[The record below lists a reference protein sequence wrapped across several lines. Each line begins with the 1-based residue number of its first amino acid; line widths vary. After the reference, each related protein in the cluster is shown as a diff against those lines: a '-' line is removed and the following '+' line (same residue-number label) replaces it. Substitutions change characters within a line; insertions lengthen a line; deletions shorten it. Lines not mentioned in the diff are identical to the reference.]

1 MKKIKFLSCG
11 IMAAFMTLGLASCE
25 EENFNVKPDVTIN
38 PPTIKLPT
46 INGDTIIVEAG
57 NAAALIQ
64 PKVNALIN
72 GNIYDVTSASTITF
86 SSEGDQGED
95 KDGYYL
101 IEKIK
106 SGINGATVTI
116 NVKYKATVDGFTE
129 ELEATDKVIIPAM
142 SAGSTTIVTPTIW
155 LSVKTEAEY
164 SLGEPVASDEP
175 LYEEYGCYL
184 ENTSNY
190 WYSDYVAKLTW
201 KESGTQKVEFSIKPE
216 YANDEDVKAAVEK
229 YQSSLIEKVVEGE
242 PVIVEGIVVYA
253 QSLTIV
259 PYKQCLRQ
267 VTYPVNKNLKWSRAE
282 GEFIEVATITVTE
295 YNRIETVTEEEYMYD
310 INLQGIAHG
319 HGHYTG
325 HGHGH
330 DHGHGQDNA
339 GGGICGPM

>member
-25 EENFNVKPDVTIN
+25 EENFNVDPHVTIN
-38 PPTIKLPT
+38 PPTFKLPT

-95 KDGYYL
+95 KGSYYL
-101 IEKIK
+101 IETIK
-106 SGINGATVTI
+106 SGINGAIVTI

-164 SLGEPVASDEP
+164 SLGEPVENDTP
-175 LYEEYGCYL
+175 LFEKYGCYL

-190 WYSDYVAKLTW
+190 WYSDYVAKLTY
-201 KESGTQKVEFSIKPE
+201 KDSGTQNIEFSIKPE
-216 YANDEDVKAAVEK
+216 YANDEDVKAVVEK
-229 YQSSLIEKVVEGE
+229 YKNSLTEKVVEGE
-242 PVIVEGIVVYA
+242 FIAGGIVVYA

-259 PYKQCLRQ
+259 PYKQRLRQ

-282 GEFIEVATITVTE
+282 GEFIEVATITVTQ
-295 YNRIETVTEEEYMYD
+295 YAGIETVTADNYMYD
-310 INLQGIAHG
+310 INLQGVGHG